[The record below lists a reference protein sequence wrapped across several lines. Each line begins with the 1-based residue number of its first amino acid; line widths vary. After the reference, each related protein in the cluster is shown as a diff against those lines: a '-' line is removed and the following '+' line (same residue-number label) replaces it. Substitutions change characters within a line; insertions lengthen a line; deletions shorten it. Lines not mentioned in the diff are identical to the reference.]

1 MYNPQGSFVGLSMSK
16 LRYLAK
22 IINKNMGYKM
32 KWYSK
37 VVRISSC
44 VEMKLTLLL
53 IVLVIV
59 KGTKSLVIVSFDKNH
74 QKNNAKLL
82 IRTDIFTIA
91 VE

>member
-1 MYNPQGSFVGLSMSK
+1 
-16 LRYLAK
+16 
-22 IINKNMGYKM
+22 M

>member
-1 MYNPQGSFVGLSMSK
+1 MSK